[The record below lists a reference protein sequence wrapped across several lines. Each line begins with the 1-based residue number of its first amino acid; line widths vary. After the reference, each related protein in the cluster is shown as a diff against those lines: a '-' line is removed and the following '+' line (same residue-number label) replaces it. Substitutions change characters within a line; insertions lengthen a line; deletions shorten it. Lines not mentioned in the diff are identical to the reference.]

1 MRDATVIIPLR
12 RQQDDVHVEDALSAV
27 LYSCSRAGLYK
38 EALSVYNAM
47 TSANVPVKDQ
57 YKRLVLKAFRTAGQ
71 TDLHA
76 KYSAAFRAQLV

>member
-1 MRDATVIIPLR
+1 MKDASIIIALR
-12 RQQDDVHVEDALSAV
+12 RQHDDAHLEEALSAV

-57 YKRLVLKAFRTAGQ
+57 YKRLVLKAFRIAGQ

-76 KYSAAFRAQLV
+76 KYSAAFRMQSV